1 MPSTV
6 VFLHAHPDDEA
17 LLTGGTIA
25 RLAAEGHRV
34 VLVTATDG
42 GAGLAAPSTITSRT
56 LAAVRRDELQRSVEV
71 LGVSELVSL
80 GYADSGLD
88 GSGASSIQGVGSS
101 ATTPFARVD
110 VDDAAARVA
119 GVVVAERAD
128 LLIGYDAAGGY
139 GHPDHVQVHR
149 VARRAAQFCG
159 GVALLEATMP
169 REPLARAVAVAHRL
183 RRVVPAL
190 GGLDPAAWARANSR
204 RDAITHRVDVRQFAD
219 TKRTA
224 MAAHASQV
232 AGDGDVRT
240 IQLLLTLPRPVFR
253 GLLGWEWFAGTRST
267 RSRYYAHPLAALRGR

>member
-1 MPSTV
+1 M
-6 VFLHAHPDDEA
+6 
-17 LLTGGTIA
+17 
-25 RLAAEGHRV
+25 

-56 LAAVRRDELQRSVEV
+56 LAAVRRDELQRSAEV

-88 GSGASSIQGVGSS
+88 GSGASSIRGGGTSV
-101 ATTPFARVD
+101 TMPFAQVD
-110 VDDAAARVA
+110 VDTAAARVA

-149 VARRAAQFCG
+149 VGRRAAQLCG

-169 REPLARAVAVAHRL
+169 REPLARAVAIAHRL

-204 RDAITHRVDVRQFAD
+204 RDAITHRVDVRQFAEP
-219 TKRTA
+219 KRIA
-224 MAAHASQV
+224 MAAHLSQA

-240 IQLLLTLPRPVFR
+240 IQVLLRLPRPVFR
-253 GLLGWEWFAGTRST
+253 RFLGWEWFVGTRST
-267 RSRYYAHPLAALRGR
+267 RSRYYTHPLAALRGR